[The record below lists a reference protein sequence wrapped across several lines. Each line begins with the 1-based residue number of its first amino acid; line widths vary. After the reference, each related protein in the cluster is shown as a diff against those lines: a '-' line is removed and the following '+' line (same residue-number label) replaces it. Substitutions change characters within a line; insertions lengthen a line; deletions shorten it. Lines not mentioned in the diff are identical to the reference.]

1 MISYTPDMTPEDFLR
16 YRMQRGLSQ
25 EDMGRELGV
34 TGRQVRNWEA
44 GRTPVP
50 VLVEKLIEQDQ
61 DRLK

>member
-1 MISYTPDMTPEDFLR
+1 MTPEDFFR

-50 VLVEKLIEQDQ
+50 VLVEKLIEQD
-61 DRLK
+61 RERRE